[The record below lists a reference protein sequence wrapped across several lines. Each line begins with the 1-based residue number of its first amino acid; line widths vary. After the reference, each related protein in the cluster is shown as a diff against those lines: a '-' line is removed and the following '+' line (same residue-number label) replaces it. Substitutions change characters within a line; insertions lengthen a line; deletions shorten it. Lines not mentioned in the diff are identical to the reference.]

1 MVIPCTNQGSILVCA
16 FFVLFNGDV
25 SKMPKKQMKPEVNPF
40 EGVVNQVVNPDGSV
54 VPVQYIAD
62 PTAVF
67 TLSAE
72 HYAEIVDL
80 ADDWFNGCELMGKGK
95 TLRSDSAK
103 TIKKMLGEN
112 PTYPQYMA
120 YRQAFINQLLSSG
133 KTKNDTSA
141 GQMWLELI
149 GLVKDICKPFAIP
162 SSKGKSAVRMASKR
176 DKAKAQIEQMSDEI
190 LESAMADWKA
200 TDDFMHAQLAKAE
213 LNRRAKKALDTNPEY
228 QKALEQLKTKR
239 DSIIADIR
247 KIKQLGDL
255 EQIEALIMPFVPKS
269 A

>member
-1 MVIPCTNQGSILVCA
+1 
-16 FFVLFNGDV
+16 
-25 SKMPKKQMKPEVNPF
+25 MPKKQMKPEVNPF

-62 PTAVF
+62 PSAVY

-120 YRQAFINQLLSSG
+120 YRQAFIYQLLSSG
-133 KTKNDTSA
+133 KTKNDTS
-141 GQMWLELI
+141 E
-149 GLVKDICKPFAIP
+149 V
-162 SSKGKSAVRMASKR
+162 S
-176 DKAKAQIEQMSDEI
+176 
-190 LESAMADWKA
+190 
-200 TDDFMHAQLAKAE
+200 
-213 LNRRAKKALDTNPEY
+213 
-228 QKALEQLKTKR
+228 
-239 DSIIADIR
+239 
-247 KIKQLGDL
+247 
-255 EQIEALIMPFVPKS
+255 
-269 A
+269 

>member
-1 MVIPCTNQGSILVCA
+1 MAN
-16 FFVLFNGDV
+16 
-25 SKMPKKQMKPEVNPF
+25 KPKNKPEVNPF
-40 EGVVNQVVNPDGSV
+40 EGVVNQVVNPDGSI
-54 VPVQYIAD
+54 VPVQYVAD

-80 ADDWFNGCELMGKGK
+80 ADDWFDGCDMMGKGK

-103 TIKKMLGEN
+103 SIKRMLGEN

-120 YRQAFINQLLSSG
+120 YRQAFVNQLLSSG
-133 KTKNDTSA
+133 KTKNETSA
-141 GQMWLELI
+141 SQMWTELMD
-149 GLVKDICKPFAIP
+149 LVRDVCKPFTIP

-176 DKAKAQIEQMSDEI
+176 DKAKSEIEKMPDAV
-190 LESAMADWKA
+190 LESALADWKS
-200 TDDFMHAQLAKAE
+200 TDNFMHAQLAKAE
-213 LNRRAKKALDTNPEY
+213 INRRAKKALDTNPEY
-228 QKALEQLKTKR
+228 QKALEQLKGKR